1 MKDSVV
7 LNMVQN
13 RRFIL
18 LSILICLM
26 MELNSR
32 LSILFMY
39 TNLLVRRFKTF
50 LETSK
55 LPFRAAIV
63 T

>member
-1 MKDSVV
+1 MKDYVV
-7 LNMVQN
+7 LNMVQD
-13 RRFIL
+13 RRFTL

-32 LSILFMY
+32 LCTLFTY
-39 TNLLVRRFKTF
+39 TNLPVRRFKTF

-55 LPFRAAIV
+55 LLFRQV
-63 T
+63 KTV